1 MAERKRVRRNAEE
14 WRRMVE
20 QHESGGLSQK
30 EFCRREGL
38 NENTFRLWRSRVG
51 SSANGSVPFVEV
63 VPAPASESP
72 WSIELEL
79 PSGTKLR
86 MRG

>member
-1 MAERKRVRRNAEE
+1 MTAKTRVRRTREE
-14 WRRMVE
+14 WHRLVE
-20 QHESGGLSQK
+20 RYKAGGLSPR

-38 NENTFRLWRSRVG
+38 NDNTFRLWRSRVRSTSTATG
-51 SSANGSVPFVEV
+51 PFVEV
-63 VPAPASESP
+63 VPVASPESP

-86 MRG
+86 LRG